1 MKATPTAIP
10 DVLVI
15 EPDVFGDERGFFLE
29 SYNKR
34 TFKELTGT
42 DPDFVQ
48 DNHSRSAR
56 NVLRGLHY
64 QIRQP
69 QGKLVRV
76 TYGEVFDVAVDLRKK
91 SPMFG
96 QWVGKRLSA
105 QNKKQLWIPAGFAHG
120 FVVLSDTAEFLY
132 KTTDYYAPE
141 HERCIRW
148 DDPELAIRWPDG
160 IEPILFRQG
169 CARLIFLGSGSIFM
183 RLLVTGCNGQM
194 GWELMRCLQ
203 PLGEV
208 VTADRRQM
216 DLTNLDGIRTT
227 LRDISPDVIV
237 NAAAYTA
244 VDKAEENETVAMLV
258 NGQAPEVLAEEAR
271 KTGALLIHYSTDY
284 VFDGKK
290 TGPYTEDDTLD
301 PINTYG
307 RSKLMGE
314 EAIQAVDVDHVILRT
329 SWVYAARGANFLRT
343 IIRLAQ
349 EREVLN
355 IVADQ
360 TGSPT
365 WARLIAESTAHII
378 RQSQNDRANTFFQSD
393 LYHLTAAGEC
403 SWFNFAQAIVEQ
415 ARKLPGLSLTL
426 TELSPISTQGYPT
439 PAQRP
444 MNSRLA
450 TAKLEKQFGLQ
461 MPYWGTA
468 LELCMSEYG

>member
-1 MKATPTAIP
+1 
-10 DVLVI
+10 
-15 EPDVFGDERGFFLE
+15 
-29 SYNKR
+29 
-34 TFKELTGT
+34 
-42 DPDFVQ
+42 
-48 DNHSRSAR
+48 
-56 NVLRGLHY
+56 
-64 QIRQP
+64 
-69 QGKLVRV
+69 
-76 TYGEVFDVAVDLRKK
+76 
-91 SPMFG
+91 
-96 QWVGKRLSA
+96 
-105 QNKKQLWIPAGFAHG
+105 
-120 FVVLSDTAEFLY
+120 
-132 KTTDYYAPE
+132 
-141 HERCIRW
+141 
-148 DDPELAIRWPDG
+148 
-160 IEPILFRQG
+160 
-169 CARLIFLGSGSIFM
+169 M
-183 RLLVTGCNGQM
+183 RLLVTGCNGQV
-194 GWELMRCLQ
+194 GWELVRCLQ

-208 VTADRRQM
+208 VTADHRQM

-258 NGQAPEVLAEEAR
+258 NGQAPGVLAEEAR

-329 SWVYAARGANFLRT
+329 SWVYATRGANFLRT

-378 RQSQNDRANTFFQSD
+378 RQSQNDRANTSFQSD

-403 SWFNFAQAIVEQ
+403 SWFNFAQAIVGQ

-426 TELSPISTQGYPT
+426 TELSPISTQAYPT